1 MKGRPWAKFDVG
13 MPKDGKVA
21 TLSSDGVR
29 WAFVAIV
36 LAAKEQD
43 RQGFFDSLAH
53 LKAVV
58 SGTVADCVEELVDKG
73 LLSVD
78 PEGGI
83 HVSRWTRYQI
93 DPTAAAR
100 AKAYRERKP
109 EPVTNG
115 SGETAGYVSP
125 EIRFR
130 DRVPKPRSSRGTP
143 QSIASIVRKTVES

>member
-1 MKGRPWAKFDVG
+1 

-43 RQGFFDSLAH
+43 RQGTFDSLAH

-58 SGTVADCVEELVDKG
+58 SATVSDAVEELVDKG

-83 HVSRWTRYQI
+83 HVSRWSRYQI

-109 EPVTNG
+109 EVTN
-115 SGETAGYVSP
+115 SGEAAGYASP
-125 EIRFR
+125 EIKFR
-130 DRVPKPRSSRGTP
+130 DRVPAPRSSKGTP
-143 QSIASIVRKTVES
+143 QSIASIVRKTVER

>member
-58 SGTVADCVEELVDKG
+58 STTVADCVEELVDKG

-78 PEGGI
+78 PDGVI

-109 EPVTNG
+109 DPV
-115 SGETAGYVSP
+115 SDVPAGV
-125 EIRFR
+125 RFR
-130 DRVPKPRSSRGTP
+130 DRVPPPRSLKGTP

>member
-1 MKGRPWAKFDVG
+1 

-58 SGTVADCVEELVDKG
+58 STTVADCVEELVDKG

-78 PEGGI
+78 PDGVI

-109 EPVTNG
+109 DPV
-115 SGETAGYVSP
+115 SDVPAGV
-125 EIRFR
+125 RFR
-130 DRVPKPRSSRGTP
+130 DRVPPPRSLKGTP

>member
-43 RQGFFDSLAH
+43 RQGGFDSLAH

-58 SGTVADCVEELVDKG
+58 STSVAECVEELVDKG

-109 EPVTNG
+109 EVS
-115 SGETAGYVSP
+115 SGEAAGYASP
-125 EIRFR
+125 EIKFR
-130 DRVPKPRSSRGTP
+130 DRVPPPRSSKGTP

>member
-1 MKGRPWAKFDVG
+1 

-58 SGTVADCVEELVDKG
+58 STTVADCVEELVDKG

-78 PEGGI
+78 PDGVI

-109 EPVTNG
+109 EVN
-115 SGETAGYVSP
+115 SGGAAGYASP
-125 EIRFR
+125 EMKFR
-130 DRVPKPRSSRGTP
+130 DRVPPPRSSKGTP
-143 QSIASIVRKTVES
+143 QSIASIVRNTVES

>member
-58 SGTVADCVEELVDKG
+58 STTVADCVEELVDKG

-78 PEGGI
+78 PDGVI

-109 EPVTNG
+109 EPV
-115 SGETAGYVSP
+115 SDVPAGV
-125 EIRFR
+125 RFR
-130 DRVPKPRSSRGTP
+130 DRVPPPRSLKGTP

>member
-1 MKGRPWAKFDVG
+1 

-58 SGTVADCVEELVDKG
+58 SASVAECVEELVDKG

-83 HVSRWTRYQI
+83 HVSRWSRYQI

-109 EPVTNG
+109 EVEV
-115 SGETAGYVSP
+115 SGGAAGYVSP
-125 EIRFR
+125 EIKFR
-130 DRVPKPRSSRGTP
+130 DRVPRPRAAKGTP

>member
-58 SGTVADCVEELVDKG
+58 STTVADCVEELVDKG

-78 PEGGI
+78 PDGVI

-109 EPVTNG
+109 EPVSDG
-115 SGETAGYVSP
+115 PAGV
-125 EIRFR
+125 RFR
-130 DRVPKPRSSRGTP
+130 DRVPPPRSLKGTP

>member
-58 SGTVADCVEELVDKG
+58 SMTVADCVEELVDKG

-78 PEGGI
+78 PDGVI

-109 EPVTNG
+109 EPV
-115 SGETAGYVSP
+115 SDVPAGV
-125 EIRFR
+125 RFR
-130 DRVPKPRSSRGTP
+130 DRVPPPRSSKGTP
-143 QSIASIVRKTVES
+143 QSIASIVRNTVES

>member
-1 MKGRPWAKFDVG
+1 

-58 SGTVADCVEELVDKG
+58 STTVADCVEELVDKG

-78 PEGGI
+78 PDGVI

-109 EPVTNG
+109 EPV
-115 SGETAGYVSP
+115 SDVPAGV
-125 EIRFR
+125 RFR
-130 DRVPKPRSSRGTP
+130 DRVPPPRSLKGTP

>member
-43 RQGFFDSLAH
+43 RQGGFDSLAH

-58 SGTVADCVEELVDKG
+58 STSVADSVEELVDKG

-83 HVSRWTRYQI
+83 HVSRWSRYQI

-109 EPVTNG
+109 EPVSDVPVG
-115 SGETAGYVSP
+115 V
-125 EIRFR
+125 RFR
-130 DRVPKPRSSRGTP
+130 DRVPPPRSSNGTP